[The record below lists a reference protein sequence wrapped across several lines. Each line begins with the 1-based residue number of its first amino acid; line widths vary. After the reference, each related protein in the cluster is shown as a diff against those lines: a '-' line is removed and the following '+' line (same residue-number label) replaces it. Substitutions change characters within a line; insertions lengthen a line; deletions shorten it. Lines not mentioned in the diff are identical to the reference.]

1 MRLAVAP
8 RERAQG
14 APAAC
19 AGGSRRRLRR
29 SGGSDLRRPRNGA
42 APAAVG
48 LSGCGARGGGPRA
61 GAGRPGGVR
70 GRRSVRPR
78 WRGGDSAAAAPK
90 SLGEGS
96 GREREIAI
104 ELTVAQFE
112 AEDGRERVVDVRGEA
127 RGGAPVSGNDGRRS
141 GGSIRPNNGLIG
153 VGAVQREC
161 GAKRGRLWREENGAG
176 WRGTAGA
183 ELGGGSA
190 RFCPLELDLAPRKE
204 NGERNG
210 KLRAS
215 TRIRAPTP
223 RSGAIADAWS
233 GADEHS
239 RRYGRRA
246 PQCRAGDALFLRLMI
261 LARV

>member
-1 MRLAVAP
+1 M
-8 RERAQG
+8 
-14 APAAC
+14 
-19 AGGSRRRLRR
+19 
-29 SGGSDLRRPRNGA
+29 
-42 APAAVG
+42 
-48 LSGCGARGGGPRA
+48 
-61 GAGRPGGVR
+61 
-70 GRRSVRPR
+70 
-78 WRGGDSAAAAPK
+78 
-90 SLGEGS
+90 
-96 GREREIAI
+96 
-104 ELTVAQFE
+104 AQFE

-210 KLRAS
+210 KLRGVHEDKS
-215 TRIRAPTP
+215 
-223 RSGAIADAWS
+223 ADAEVGRDCRRVDELAGGHS
-233 GADEHS
+233 G
-239 RRYGRRA
+239 GMGGVRA
-246 PQCRAGDALFLRLMI
+246 Q
-261 LARV
+261 